1 LHFNGLWRNSDKCL
15 QAQPP
20 RPAPDRPLSRPPQ
33 AGRRL
38 ACAVAVARARWKPR
52 LEGSAMTSPQR
63 FINRMIV
70 FLVLAAIAVAF
81 AYEIIWRIF
90 FYNPLLNSLIL
101 GVLLVGIIY
110 IFRRVLSVKPEIR
123 WIEAFRTSQ
132 PGFSLQAAPRLLAP
146 VASVLGEQ
154 ERRGRVMLPA
164 MSVRYLLDSI
174 SARLDESRD
183 ISRYQIGLLIFL
195 GLLGTFWGLLETI
208 GSVSGVING
217 LSVGEGDLVVM
228 FDELKAGLAAP
239 MTGMGTAFSSS
250 LFGLAGSLVLGFLD
264 LQANQA
270 QNGFY
275 NEMEEWLSGLTRL
288 TSADHGHGS
297 DVNVPAYVQAMLE
310 QTAENLENL
319 QRTVARS
326 EENQATVHSGLI
338 ALTERL
344 TALGDQIATEQ
355 ALLAR
360 LISSQEELRPLLGR
374 LAESDGGGFDEA
386 TRHHI
391 RNMDVYLARILD
403 ETVQGRS
410 QMTHEL
416 RSEIKLVA
424 RTIAAAAGEPR
435 ALSG

>member
-1 LHFNGLWRNSDKCL
+1 M
-15 QAQPP
+15 AT
-20 RPAPDRPLSRPPQ
+20 
-33 AGRRL
+33 AG
-38 ACAVAVARARWKPR
+38 
-52 LEGSAMTSPQR
+52 E
-63 FINRMIV
+63 
-70 FLVLAAIAVAF
+70 
-81 AYEIIWRIF
+81 
-90 FYNPLLNSLIL
+90 
-101 GVLLVGIIY
+101 
-110 IFRRVLSVKPEIR
+110 
-123 WIEAFRTSQ
+123 
-132 PGFSLQAAPRLLAP
+132 
-146 VASVLGEQ
+146 
-154 ERRGRVMLPA
+154 
-164 MSVRYLLDSI
+164 
-174 SARLDESRD
+174 
-183 ISRYQIGLLIFL
+183 
-195 GLLGTFWGLLETI
+195 
-208 GSVSGVING
+208 
-217 LSVGEGDLVVM
+217 
-228 FDELKAGLAAP
+228 
-239 MTGMGTAFSSS
+239 
-250 LFGLAGSLVLGFLD
+250 
-264 LQANQA
+264 
-270 QNGFY
+270 
-275 NEMEEWLSGLTRL
+275 
-288 TSADHGHGS
+288 
-297 DVNVPAYVQAMLE
+297 VNVPAYVQAMLE